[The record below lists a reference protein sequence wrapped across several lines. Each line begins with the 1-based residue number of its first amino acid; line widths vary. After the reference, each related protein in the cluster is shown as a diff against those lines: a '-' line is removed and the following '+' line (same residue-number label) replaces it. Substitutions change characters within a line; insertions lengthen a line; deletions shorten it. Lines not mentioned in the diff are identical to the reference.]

1 MKGNMQNKAVYIK
14 CKQALL
20 SLIKRTSFDCV
31 GIKDV
36 VSECGFSRQYFYRFY
51 ADKFDLVYDIF
62 EEGFLA
68 AGDIFAFERFVPQ
81 FLREIEKN
89 TVLYRKI
96 MESSYFFDLYRLFF
110 TAGRASAIVL
120 AESAFLRKF
129 SPEQEAGID
138 FLFHGLV
145 SVLFERLMT
154 GKAVDSGRT
163 IKIAA
168 GFSRE
173 LNFLFRE
180 TATTEQIVYKMKKLY
195 YEK

>member
-1 MKGNMQNKAVYIK
+1 MQNKAVYIK

-20 SLIKRTSFDCV
+20 SLIKRTSFDSV

-62 EEGFLA
+62 EEGFLS
-68 AGDIFAFERFVPQ
+68 AGDIFTFDRSIPQ
-81 FLREIEKN
+81 ILREVEKN
-89 TVLYRKI
+89 AVLYRKI
-96 MESSYFFDLYRLFF
+96 MESSYCFDLYRLFF

-129 SPEQEAGID
+129 SPEQEARID
-138 FLFHGLV
+138 FLFHGMI
-145 SVLFERLMT
+145 SMLFERLMT
-154 GKAVDSGRT
+154 GKTVEVGMT
-163 IKIAA
+163 MEIAA
-168 GFSRE
+168 GLSRE
-173 LNFLFRE
+173 LDFLFKE
-180 TATTEQIVYKMKKLY
+180 EATAEQIVYKIRKLY